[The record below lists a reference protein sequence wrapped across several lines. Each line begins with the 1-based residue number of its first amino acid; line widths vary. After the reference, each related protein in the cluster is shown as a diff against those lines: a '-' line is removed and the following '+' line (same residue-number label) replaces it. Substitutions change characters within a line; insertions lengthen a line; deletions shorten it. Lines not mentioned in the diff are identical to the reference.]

1 MIKFSYGEDKSIG
14 VRIVIAVLALVVI
27 VGAVY
32 VSKRRGIAMGDE
44 DDADSSPKSADPA
57 VVS

>member
-1 MIKFSYGEDKSIG
+1 
-14 VRIVIAVLALVVI
+14 
-27 VGAVY
+27 VY

-44 DDADSSPKSADPA
+44 EDDDEGIAKSADPA

>member
-1 MIKFSYGEDKSIG
+1 
-14 VRIVIAVLALVVI
+14 
-27 VGAVY
+27 VY

-44 DDADSSPKSADPA
+44 DNADAKPKSADPA

>member
-1 MIKFSYGEDKSIG
+1 
-14 VRIVIAVLALVVI
+14 VI

-32 VSKRRGIAMGDE
+32 VSKRRGIAVGDE
-44 DDADSSPKSADPA
+44 EGAKRSVKSADPA

>member
-1 MIKFSYGEDKSIG
+1 VVSI
-14 VRIVIAVLALVVI
+14 AVI

-44 DDADSSPKSADPA
+44 GNTETATRSADPA